1 MHAGSD
7 YHHAPPS
14 TAQLQHDYLNHIVMR
29 SQGFRS
35 ITTLNAYE
43 REMMHA
49 AHELNG
55 PTFAHGI
62 LTTAELVATLAE
74 VKGGQR

>member
-14 TAQLQHDYLNHIVMR
+14 TAQLQHVMR